1 MKVNK
6 KLVAAAMVLGMGST
20 GVSAAASTANAE
32 TFDGINTG
40 DIEING
46 TIGKMDNTDPN
57 TNLPEGSDDWI
68 NITIDTATAFHTT
81 IASGHTEIE
90 SADYSIQ
97 NNSGRGVAVY
107 LSSLAGTPN
116 YVTQLTV
123 NPAAASAALVST
135 PAAVNLVDG
144 GAIASMPATPWLMLA
159 NNKGRLNLAS
169 DAADAYGSEAT
180 FHYTG
185 TVKNAPSVAESENY
199 TLTLKFASVQAD
211 GTTIGR

>member
-1 MKVNK
+1 MKLNK
-6 KLVAAAMVLGMGST
+6 KLVAAAMVLGTGFA
-20 GVSAAASTANAE
+20 GVSAAGSTANAE

-46 TIGKMDNTDPN
+46 TIGKMDNTDPE
-57 TNLPEGSDDWI
+57 TDLPEGSDDWI
-68 NITIDTATAFHTT
+68 NITVDTATAFHTT
-81 IASGHTEIE
+81 IASDHTEIE

-107 LSSLAGTPN
+107 LSSLTGTPN

-123 NPAAASAALVST
+123 NPAAASTALVST
-135 PAAVNLVDG
+135 PAAVNLIDG
-144 GAIASMPATPWLMLA
+144 GAVASMPAMPWLTLA
-159 NNKGRLNLAS
+159 NNEGRLNLVS
-169 DAADAYGSEAT
+169 DAADTYGSEAT

-185 TVKNAPSVAESENY
+185 TVENAPAVAESENY

>member
-1 MKVNK
+1 MKSTK
-6 KLVAAAMVLGMGST
+6 KFFAAAMALALGFIGL
-20 GVSAAASTANAE
+20 APAASAE

-40 DIEING
+40 DVQING
-46 TIGKMDNTDPN
+46 TIGKMDNTDPD

-68 NITIDTATAFHTT
+68 NVSVDTATAFHTT
-81 IASGHTEIE
+81 IASGHTAIE
-90 SADYSIQ
+90 SASYGVQ

-116 YVTQLTV
+116 YVTQLTI
-123 NPAAASAALVST
+123 NPAAASTALVQAPS
-135 PAAVNLVDG
+135 AVNLVDSK
-144 GAIASMPATPWLMLA
+144 AIATMPATPWLMLA
-159 NNKGRLNLAS
+159 NHEGRLNLAA
-169 DAADAYGSEAT
+169 DAAGAYGSDAT

-185 TVKNAPSVAESENY
+185 TVEGAPAVAEAENY